1 MRWRWPGI
9 GDPAGRR
16 GARDAIYNGFHS
28 APSTIGNGRASSSGD
43 LQRRHA
49 EILFP
54 REDERT
60 AAGGVVLHFS
70 IGEPAQERGGRARFG
85 REARAIRSIADDQQP
100 SSQ

>member
-1 MRWRWPGI
+1 MAVGQGFGI
-9 GDPAGRR
+9 LPVEE
-16 GARDAIYNGFHS
+16 GACDAIYNGLHS
-28 APSTIGNGRASSSGD
+28 APPTIGNGRASSSGD

-70 IGEPAQERGGRARFG
+70 IGDPAQERDGRARFG